1 VRRHHK
7 TAHPDG
13 TAVPAGA
20 QKSPPVSLHVTQTT
34 GSVTRFPVRQGIVVC
49 GAAGFTR
56 LLADRRGELDHALRL
71 VGCGQVRDR
80 MPDLIAD

>member
-34 GSVTRFPVRQGIVVC
+34 GSVTRFPVRQGIVVG

-56 LLADRRGELDHALRL
+56 LLADRRGGWITLCDWSVAARYGT
-71 VGCGQVRDR
+71 VC
-80 MPDLIAD
+80 PT